1 MITKRQWK
9 FDKLFSD
16 IINEMTVGSVFMN
29 AGPSNVD
36 PMQGDAIYAGGN
48 TMRPNILGTN
58 FNIGDDIKKSS
69 KKKKKKVST
78 GIPVVRR
85 GKIAM

>member
-29 AGPSNVD
+29 AGPGNAD

-58 FNIGDDIKKSS
+58 FNIGDDLKKAS
-69 KKKKKKVST
+69 KKKKKK
-78 GIPVVRR
+78 IPVARR